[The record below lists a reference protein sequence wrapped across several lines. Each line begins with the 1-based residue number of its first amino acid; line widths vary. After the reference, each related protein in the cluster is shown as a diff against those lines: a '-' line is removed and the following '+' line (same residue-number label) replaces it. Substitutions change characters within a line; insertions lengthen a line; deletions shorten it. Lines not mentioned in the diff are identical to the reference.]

1 MKGLIYIEIKK
12 VEEGIIPIYES
23 DSKEKLINA
32 REMFYVLRG
41 EDTKTKYND
50 WIKERITKYKFEKNI
65 DFISFSLKNEKPIG
79 GRPTKEYYLT
89 IDTAKEICMIENN
102 DNGRRIR
109 KYFIEV
115 EKRYK
120 HIVNKS
126 NNSNQLIDIMQ
137 NAINYMKENN
147 IRVDNLELG
156 LEEVKNEIESIKSKI
171 DIKIQNNYCLAS
183 DIAEQLGLYS
193 ENKIPHSNIIG
204 AIARQ
209 LGYKVGYK
217 HYYEDEKIA
226 IVKDISKNEYW
237 QVYYKPE
244 AVKEIEKW
252 FNENKKEIYYEIQ
265 YIKNSKKGKIGEI
278 KEKGYRIENISYKV
292 E

>member
-1 MKGLIYIEIKK
+1 MNIELKK
-12 VEEGIIPIYES
+12 VEEGLISIYENN
-23 DSKEKLINA
+23 SKERLINA
-32 REMFYVLRG
+32 REMFYILRG
-41 EDTKTKYND
+41 ENTKTKYND
-50 WIKERITKYKFEKNI
+50 WIKDRITKYKFEKNI
-65 DFISFSLKNEKPIG
+65 DFIGFSLKNEKPIG

-120 HIVNKS
+120 HIVNKN

-156 LEEVKNEIESIKSKI
+156 LKEVKNEIKNIKSKI
-171 DIKIQNNYCLAS
+171 DIRIQNNYCLAS
-183 DIAEQLGLYS
+183 DIAEQIGLYS
-193 ENKIPHSNIIG
+193 ENKIPHSNLIG

-209 LGYKVGYK
+209 LGYKISYK
-217 HYYEDEKIA
+217 HYYEDEYIA
-226 IVKDISKNEYW
+226 IIKDISKNGYW
-237 QVYYKPE
+237 QVYFKPI
-244 AVKEIEKW
+244 AVKEIIDW
-252 FNENKKEIYYEIQ
+252 FNKNKEQIYYEIE
-265 YIKNSKKGKIGEI
+265 YVKNTKSGKKGEV
-278 KEKGYRIENISYKV
+278 KEKGYRIENICYKIQ
-292 E
+292 